1 MSFDPFLFSVDRK
14 GNETVRL
21 CTVGH
26 EYEAKFVDT
35 GDKAFSSS
43 ELEELGFFIDGDE
56 KYENL
61 VRVIG
66 KAYGQ

>member
-1 MSFDPFLFSVDRK
+1 MSFDPFLFSVDGK

-43 ELEELGFFIDGDE
+43 ELEELGFFEDGDG
-56 KYENL
+56 KYGDL
-61 VRVIG
+61 VRIVG